1 MVKLN
6 KMNWTAVTQ
15 PFYILYIH
23 RQYTYCR
30 VQSSIRRLNNSPI
43 QDYNHSINIRFL
55 LITMF
60 ATLVFYL
67 CKREQYK
74 EYMVTNLLIM
84 LRTLLN
90 GN

>member
-1 MVKLN
+1 
-6 KMNWTAVTQ
+6 
-15 PFYILYIH
+15 
-23 RQYTYCR
+23 
-30 VQSSIRRLNNSPI
+30 
-43 QDYNHSINIRFL
+43 
-55 LITMF
+55 MF